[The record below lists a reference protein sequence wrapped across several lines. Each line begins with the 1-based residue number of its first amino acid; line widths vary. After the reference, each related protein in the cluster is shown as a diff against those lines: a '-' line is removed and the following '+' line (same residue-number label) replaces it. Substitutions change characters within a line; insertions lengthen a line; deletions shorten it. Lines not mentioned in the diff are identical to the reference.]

1 PAVMLSGAAVFAWP
15 RWTPKL
21 LAILST
27 FVNTACLVLTFS
39 RGGWLGFV
47 AGGFALLVLLVQF
60 WSIRF
65 TPFWRR
71 WAIPTLLGGSAAF
84 LLVAIA
90 GLEPLRDRVMTIF
103 AGRSD
108 SSNNFRINVWMAVI
122 DMIKAR
128 PILGIGP
135 GNDAFNQVY
144 PLFQRPR
151 YTALSAYSIF
161 LEIAVEA
168 GLLGLALFL
177 WLLTV
182 TFGQGWRRLQQLRAG
197 QSVQAYWLI
206 AAIATMVGML
216 VHGLVDTVWFRP
228 QVSTLWWLMLAIV
241 ASYYSSQPPALSPKS

>member
-1 PAVMLSGAAVFAWP
+1 
-15 RWTPKL
+15 
-21 LAILST
+21 
-27 FVNTACLVLTFS
+27 
-39 RGGWLGFV
+39 
-47 AGGFALLVLLVQF
+47 
-60 WSIRF
+60 
-65 TPFWRR
+65 
-71 WAIPTLLGGSAAF
+71 LLGGSAVFVF
-84 LLVAIA
+84 LAIA
-90 GLEPLRDRVMTIF
+90 TLDPLRDRVMSIF

-108 SSNNFRINVWMAVI
+108 SSNNFRLNVWMAVI

-144 PLFQRPR
+144 PLFQSPR

-168 GLLGLALFL
+168 GLIGLAMFC

-182 TFGQGWRRLQQLRAG
+182 TFGQGLRMLQKLRET
-197 QSVQAYWLI
+197 QSVQAYWLM

-216 VHGLVDTVWFRP
+216 VHGLVDTIWFRP

-241 ASYYSSQPPALSPKS
+241 ASYYRSQPKPLASES